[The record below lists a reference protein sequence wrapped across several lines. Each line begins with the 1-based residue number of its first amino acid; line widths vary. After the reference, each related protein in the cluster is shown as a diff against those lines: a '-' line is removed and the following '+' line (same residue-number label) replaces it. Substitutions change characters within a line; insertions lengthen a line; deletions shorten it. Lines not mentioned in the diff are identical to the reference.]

1 MKMAV
6 SEQPAL
12 TNMAMG
18 YKAVKAGEQ
27 TLTLTSIPENAS
39 VVLVDNVAGT
49 ETAMTLGDTY
59 TFQSEAG
66 TFNNRFVIETTD
78 LTGIAQAVADGEV
91 KVIVSGDDIKVYG
104 AEAGT
109 EVVAYTTNGTVVA
122 SAVATDGV
130 TTLSTTASGVI
141 VVKVANTTVK
151 VIK

>member
-1 MKMAV
+1 MAV
-6 SEQPAL
+6 SEQPSL
-12 TNMAMG
+12 TSMAMG
-18 YKAVKAGEQ
+18 YKAVKSGEQ
-27 TLTLTSIPENAS
+27 TLTLTSVPENTS

-66 TFNNRFVIETTD
+66 TYNNRFVIETTD
-78 LTGIAQAVADGEV
+78 LTGISQAVADGEV
-91 KVIVSGDDIKVYG
+91 KVLVNGTEINVYG

-122 SAVATDGV
+122 SAVAEEGV
-130 TTLSTTASGVI
+130 TTLSTSATGVI
-141 VVKVANTTVK
+141 VVKVANTAVK